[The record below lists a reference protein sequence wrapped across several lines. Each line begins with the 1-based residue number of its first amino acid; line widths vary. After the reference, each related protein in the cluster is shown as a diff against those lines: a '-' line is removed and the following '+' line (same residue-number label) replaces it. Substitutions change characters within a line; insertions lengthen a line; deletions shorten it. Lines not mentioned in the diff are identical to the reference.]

1 MSTVLQLWTATIFI
15 VVVFILYLSIQRR
28 RRTKSTWWV
37 FGLAPLEYLMWNSNL
52 HINEQR
58 ANGARNSVRPNSPP
72 KLPRRYPYGNSPPSR
87 PRSPVHLRLHEY
99 QINGSRHP
107 HPGLDNS
114 VHEAICRPSLRT
126 SIILNFLPQSSS
138 LRFVSSLVL
147 PKRRVGPARDLTEWN
162 GQARDC
168 WQFFFTKKWSII
180 YFSFCNTAKNGG
192 RAVVI
197 RCHTVNQNPL
207 LGMKVTN
214 HFAGNEPPTE
224 YLICGS
230 GVFIPDYRKF

>member
-52 HINEQR
+52 HINRQR

-72 KLPRRYPYGNSPPSR
+72 KPPRCYPYGNSPPSR
-87 PRSPVHLRLHEY
+87 PR
-99 QINGSRHP
+99 
-107 HPGLDNS
+107 
-114 VHEAICRPSLRT
+114 RPSLRT

-147 PKRRVGPARDLTEWN
+147 PTLRVGPARDLTEWN

-168 WQFFFTKKWSII
+168 WQFFFTK
-180 YFSFCNTAKNGG
+180 NMEHN
-192 RAVVI
+192 
-197 RCHTVNQNPL
+197 
-207 LGMKVTN
+207 
-214 HFAGNEPPTE
+214 
-224 YLICGS
+224 LIL
-230 GVFIPDYRKF
+230 FL